1 MKLPDIRTLL
11 PHSGPMVLLDHVV
24 AADANSLSAE
34 VRVRADSL
42 FCIDGGVGGWVGLEY
57 MAQAIGAYAG
67 YRARLHG
74 EPIRIGYLLGTRH
87 YVCKQPRFAVGRVLK
102 IHVKRV
108 WQSDNDLASFDCRID
123 DESGELASANVT
135 VFQSGDSGKILDV
148 AHAACSVEPLSGVSK
163 EV

>member
-1 MKLPDIRTLL
+1 MKLPDIRNLL

-24 AADANSLSAE
+24 AADADSLSAE

-42 FCIDGGVGGWVGLEY
+42 FCVDGGVGGWVGLEY

-67 YRARLHG
+67 YCARLRG
-74 EPIRIGYLLGTRH
+74 EPIRIGYLLGTRR
-87 YVCKQPRFAVGRVLK
+87 YDCKQPRFAVGRVLK

-135 VFQSGDSGKILDV
+135 VFQSGDGGKIFDV
-148 AHAACSVEPLSGVSK
+148 AQAACSVEPINGVSK